1 MKVKLSSTLYFLIA
15 IILSCM
21 CLTSSL
27 TVSASNG
34 VAPYN
39 TIQSADP
46 ASPSPEKKP
55 TNSSS
60 KQWIYFAVTSGLSLA
75 VAIPLAIRSGNKKYG
90 K

>member
-1 MKVKLSSTLYFLIA
+1 MKVKLSSTLYFLFA

-34 VAPYN
+34 AEPSN
-39 TIQSADP
+39 AIQSVNP

-55 TNSSS
+55 ANNSS

-75 VAIPLAIRSGNKKYG
+75 VAIPLAIHSGNKKYG